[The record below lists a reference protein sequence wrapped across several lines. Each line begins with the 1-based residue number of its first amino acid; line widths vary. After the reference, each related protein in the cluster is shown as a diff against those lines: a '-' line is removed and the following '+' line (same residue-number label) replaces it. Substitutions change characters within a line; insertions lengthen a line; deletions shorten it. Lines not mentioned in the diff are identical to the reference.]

1 MALGLEHACIQYTGG
16 SGATEER
23 VQASRDWKGN
33 CMKTTGK
40 LRRFSELRLG
50 ETRVSSARP
59 VDGKEMIDF
68 ARRFD
73 PQWFHIDAAAAELSP
88 FDGLIASGIYTLAL
102 WRSMD
107 HDMNGDIAFQCGAA
121 LEAVKFCAP
130 VRAGD
135 ELVLRSNIAALRVSK
150 SQQCGIVAIEYA
162 MHNHSDQSVLTLS
175 AINMVYL

>member
-1 MALGLEHACIQYTGG
+1 MASI
-16 SGATEER
+16 GA
-23 VQASRDWKGN
+23 
-33 CMKTTGK
+33 

-50 ETRVSSARP
+50 EARISRP
-59 VDGKEMIDF
+59 RQVDGKDMIDF

-107 HDMNGDIAFQCGAA
+107 HGMNGDIAFQCGAA

-150 SQQCGIVAIEYA
+150 SRQCGIVAIEYA
-162 MHNHSDQSVLTLS
+162 MYNQSDQCALTLS